1 MAEIRE
7 FFHGVGLREVR
18 IRKRANR
25 KQQKYT
31 EAILLG
37 PNNRESVV

>member
-7 FFHGVGLREVR
+7 VFYGEGLREVR

-25 KQQKYT
+25 KQPKYT

-37 PNNRESVV
+37 PDDRESVV